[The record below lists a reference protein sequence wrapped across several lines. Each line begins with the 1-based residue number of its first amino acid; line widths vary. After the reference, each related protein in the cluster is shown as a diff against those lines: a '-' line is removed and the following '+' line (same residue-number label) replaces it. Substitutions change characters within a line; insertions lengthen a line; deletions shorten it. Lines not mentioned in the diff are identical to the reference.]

1 MMNRKEFKNLLT
13 EWKNLINNNLLLEI
27 SRDEVIEVIGEDDYN
42 ILKNNKKASQDQNF
56 LKVII
61 NTYQSDQAHSL
72 DDILGLYQDYE
83 SSIKN
88 KWYKKGEAIVN
99 VPGGFR
105 IKLTPDI
112 TIYNDKDDEPKTT
125 TYNDVKNFLEARSDL
140 NLNSSIFI
148 ECLSQGDIN
157 PDFEVIL
164 NDDEWIICYP
174 KTIKGS
180 ISLARSFWNGERLEY
195 DTTVKAGVGDNIG
208 AINWCTSIVPKKN
221 KPSGNMFLNYHRQA
235 NLHMYYC
242 IKKNMNVQDLD
253 RKLCISF
260 FKKDST
266 VGFKG
271 GNASVNGNNQVT
283 DEKNLRSYIGSRFN
297 DLIKDAEK
305 PERLEIDPISYYES
319 VNFEQYK
326 ILKAANQDNIELFA
340 SELENIL
347 MHSMDAEKIVN
358 KDLVHEDNKV
368 LRNIAI
374 KSRHLNSENISD
386 LLKTETDQ
394 KIIDG
399 LISNENCPFDKI
411 KALPE
416 NKHSVNY
423 YKILVSNSAC
433 PPDVLNT
440 IIKDEYDYKVK
451 LEFDFLREEIQ
462 YNACLSVIKYSRFS
476 ELDEEAQEIMK
487 EVLEEYIQGDFTSA
501 VEYFYDKVDE
511 GIRKKDQSVYTLFFS
526 YIEFENIDYVARG
539 FILRDKLLPEAIS
552 NKFFEKILPPD
563 DPYGYVTD
571 DLDIDYIDVINHDKL
586 PVELFENIYNLASKS
601 SMQGLSYY
609 LELAKNKRTPDDV
622 LKKLILNKDSE
633 VRKEAKN
640 NLESR
645 NPLTIAAEKA
655 EEDELITMSVEG
667 AQRQKVDIVKRK
679 DLSKFDIETTRIVL
693 RNIIEEG
700 KIRPKFMKFLS
711 ERDDLVDLGLEPNDL
726 QIIYDNLRS
735 EFDKNAFA
743 AKYPDTISQY
753 QNLTGE
759 SLLRDYIKRLL

>member
-1 MMNRKEFKNLLT
+1 MNKKDFKNLLT
-13 EWKNLINNNLLLEI
+13 EWGNFINNNLLLEI
-27 SRDEVIEVIGEDDYN
+27 SQKEVIDVIGQDDYSE
-42 ILKNNKKASQDQNF
+42 LVKKNRKASQDQNF

-61 NTYQSDQAHSL
+61 NTYKSDQAHSL

-88 KWYKKGEAIVN
+88 KWNIKGEAIVN
-99 VPGGFR
+99 VPGGVR
-105 IKLTPDI
+105 IKLTPDT
-112 TIYNDKDDEPKTT
+112 TIYNDKDDESKTT
-125 TYNDVKNFLEARSDL
+125 TYSDIKNFLDARSDL
-140 NLNSSIFI
+140 NLNSDIFI
-148 ECLSQGDIN
+148 KCLSQGDIN

-195 DTTVKAGVGDNIG
+195 DTTVKAGVGQNIG

-260 FKKDST
+260 FKKDNN
-266 VGFKG
+266 VGFKD
-271 GNASVNGNNQVT
+271 GNASVNGNNQAT
-283 DEKNLRSYIGSRFN
+283 DEKQLRSYIGSRFN

-305 PERLEIDPISYYES
+305 PERLEIDPVAYYES
-319 VNFEQYK
+319 ISLAQYR
-326 ILKAANQDNIELFA
+326 ILRAANQDNIELFA

-347 MHSMDAEKIVN
+347 MHSMDAEDIVN
-358 KDLVHEDNKV
+358 KELAKESNKL

-374 KSRHLNSENISD
+374 KSRHLNSDTISN
-386 LLKTETDQ
+386 LLGTETDQ

-399 LISNENCPFDKI
+399 LISNENCPFDAI
-411 KALPE
+411 EDLPE
-416 NKHSVNY
+416 TKHSVNY

-433 PPDVLNT
+433 PSDVLNA
-440 IIKDEYDYKVK
+440 IIKDEYDYKIK
-451 LEFDFLREEIQ
+451 FKYDFDKEEIQ
-462 YNACLSVIKYSRFS
+462 YDACLSVIKYSRFN

-501 VEYFYDKVDE
+501 VEDFYNKVDE

-526 YIEFENIDYVARG
+526 YIEFEEIDYIARE
-539 FILRDKLLPEAIS
+539 FLLKDKFLPETIS
-552 NKFFEKILPPD
+552 NEFFKKILPSD
-563 DPYGYVTD
+563 DSYGHVVNN
-571 DLDIDYIDVINHDKL
+571 LDIDFKDVINHDKL

-601 SMQGLSYY
+601 FRHELSYY

-655 EEDELITMSVEG
+655 EEDELIIMSVEG

-726 QIIYDNLRS
+726 QTIYDNLRS
-735 EFDKNAFA
+735 ELDKNAFA
-743 AKYPDTISQY
+743 VKYPDAISQD

>member
-1 MMNRKEFKNLLT
+1 MNKKDFKNLLT

-27 SRDEVIEVIGEDDYN
+27 SQKEVIDVIGQDDYSE
-42 ILKNNKKASQDQNF
+42 LVKKNRKASQDQNF

-61 NTYQSDQAHSL
+61 NTYKSDQAHSL

-88 KWYKKGEAIVN
+88 KWNKVGFAVVN
-99 VPGGFR
+99 VPGGVR
-105 IKLTPDI
+105 MKIIP
-112 TIYNDKDDEPKTT
+112 NTT
-125 TYNDVKNFLEARSDL
+125 TYNDMSKFLDARSDL
-140 NLNSSIFI
+140 SLNSGIFI

-157 PDFEVIL
+157 TDFEVIL

-195 DTTVKAGVGDNIG
+195 DTTVRAGVGQNIG
-208 AINWCTSIVPKKN
+208 TMSWCTSIVPKKN
-221 KPSGNMFLNYHRQA
+221 KSSANMFLNYHRQA

-242 IKKNMNVQDLD
+242 IKKNTNVQDLD

-260 FKKDST
+260 FKKDNV

-271 GNASVNGNNQVT
+271 GHASVNGDNAET
-283 DEKNLRSYIGSRFN
+283 DEKTFKSYIGSRFN
-297 DLIKDAEK
+297 SLIKDAEK

-319 VNFEQYK
+319 INFEQYK
-326 ILKAANQDNIELFA
+326 TLKAANQDNIELFA
-340 SELENIL
+340 RELEKIV
-347 MHSMDAEKIVN
+347 MHSVDAKDIVN
-358 KDLVHEDNKV
+358 KDLVYEDNKM
-368 LRNIAI
+368 LRDIAI
-374 KSRHLNSENISD
+374 KSRHLDRKTISD
-386 LLKTETDQ
+386 LLESSETDQ
-394 KIIDG
+394 KTIDN
-399 LISNENCPFDKI
+399 LMSNENCPIDKI
-411 KALPE
+411 LNLP
-416 NKHSVNY
+416 KDKVSINY
-423 YKILVSNSAC
+423 YKALVSNKNC
-433 PPDVLNT
+433 PVNVLHEIVIDNH
-440 IIKDEYDYKVK
+440 DYKINLDFYVK
-451 LEFDFLREEIQ
+451 EELQ
-462 YNACLSVIKYSRFS
+462 YDACLNAIKYSKIE
-476 ELDEEAQEIMK
+476 ELENKEDQEDFKELIEEMIDVDSTSVIEDF
-487 EVLEEYIQGDFTSA
+487 YI
-501 VEYFYDKVDE
+501 KIDE
-511 GIRKKDQSVYTLFFS
+511 GVRKENPSVYNLFFS
-526 YIEFENIDYVARG
+526 LIKFENIDYVARG

-563 DPYGYVTD
+563 DPYGHIIN

-601 SMQGLSYY
+601 SRQGLNYY

-633 VRKEAKN
+633 VSKEAKN

-645 NPLTIAAEKA
+645 NPLTIAAKKA
-655 EEDELITMSVEG
+655 EKDELIIMSVEG

-679 DLSKFDIETTRIVL
+679 DLDRFDIETTRIVL

-726 QIIYDNLRS
+726 QTIYNNLRS
-735 EFDKNAFA
+735 ELDKNVFA
-743 AKYPDTISQY
+743 AKYPDAISQD

>member
-1 MMNRKEFKNLLT
+1 MNKKDFKNLLT

-27 SRDEVIEVIGEDDYN
+27 SQKEVIDVIGQNDYGE
-42 ILKNNKKASQDQNF
+42 LVKKNRKASQDQNF

-83 SSIKN
+83 SSIKD
-88 KWYKKGEAIVN
+88 KWNKKGEAIVN
-99 VPGGFR
+99 VPGGVR
-105 IKLTPDI
+105 INLTPDT
-112 TIYNDKDDEPKTT
+112 TIYNDKDDKPKTT
-125 TYNDVKNFLEARSDL
+125 TYNDVKNFLDARSDL
-140 NLNSSIFI
+140 NLNSGIFI
-148 ECLSQGDIN
+148 ECLNQGNIN

-195 DTTVKAGVGDNIG
+195 DTTVKAGVGQNIG

-260 FKKDST
+260 FKKDNT
-266 VGFKG
+266 VGFKD
-271 GNASVNGNNQVT
+271 GNASVNGNNQAT
-283 DEKNLRSYIGSRFN
+283 SEEKLRSYIGSRFN
-297 DLIKDAEK
+297 DLIKDAER
-305 PERLEIDPISYYES
+305 PERLEIDPIAYYES
-319 VNFEQYK
+319 INFEQYE

-347 MHSMDAEKIVN
+347 MHSMDAERIVN
-358 KDLVHEDNKV
+358 EDLVYENNKL

-374 KSRHLNSENISD
+374 KSRHLNSDTISY
-386 LLKTETDQ
+386 LLGTETDQ

-399 LISNENCPFDKI
+399 LISNENCPFDAI

-416 NKHSVNY
+416 AKHSVNY

-433 PPDVLNT
+433 PSDDLNA

-451 LEFDFLREEIQ
+451 FKYDFDKEEIQ
-462 YNACLSVIKYSRFS
+462 YDACLSVIKYSKFN

-501 VEYFYDKVDE
+501 VEDFYNKVDE

-526 YIEFENIDYVARG
+526 YIEFEEIDYIARE
-539 FILRDKLLPEAIS
+539 FLLKDKFLPETIS
-552 NKFFEKILPPD
+552 DEFFKKILPSD
-563 DPYGYVTD
+563 DPYGHVVNN
-571 DLDIDYIDVINHDKL
+571 LDIDFKDVINHDKL

-601 SMQGLSYY
+601 FRHGLSYY
-609 LELAKNKRTPDDV
+609 LELAKNKRTPDNI

-633 VRKEAKN
+633 VSKEAKN

-645 NPLTIAAEKA
+645 NPLTVSAKKA
-655 EEDELITMSVEG
+655 EDNELIKMSVEG
-667 AQRQKVDIVKRK
+667 AQRQKVDIVRRK
-679 DLSKFDIETTRIVL
+679 DLGKFSIETTRIVL

-700 KIRPKFMKFLS
+700 KVRPKFMKFLS

-726 QIIYDNLRS
+726 QTIYDNLRS

-743 AKYPDTISQY
+743 AKYPDAISQD